1 MTLLTFRI
9 SKFLRD
15 FLWYLRHG
23 YSIRRAWHLARITL

>member
-1 MTLLTFRI
+1 MR
-9 SKFLRD
+9 KFLRD